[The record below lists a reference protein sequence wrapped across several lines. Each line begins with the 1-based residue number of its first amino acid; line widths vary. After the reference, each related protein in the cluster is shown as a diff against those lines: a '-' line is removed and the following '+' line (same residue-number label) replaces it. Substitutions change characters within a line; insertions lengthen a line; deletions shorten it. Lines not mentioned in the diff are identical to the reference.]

1 MRISA
6 MAISFHSR
14 RNVLK
19 GGALAAAGLAFPT
32 LISSRGL
39 AAAGT
44 QKVNMQL
51 GWIVGGNQI
60 GEVVAKRLGYFEEEK
75 IDFAIQPGG
84 PSIDGVAM
92 VASGRYEIG
101 QVSSSPSLMLAASQ
115 SIPITCFAI
124 GAQKHPYCFF
134 SLPKAPIRNAE
145 DMIGKKIGVQ
155 ATGQI
160 LLSALLRK
168 HNIPADKVEKV
179 IIGSD
184 MAPLL
189 TGQVDAITGWRT
201 NTTALKVLG
210 PDYLSMSLWDQGVRL
225 YALPYYATADLIQ
238 SKGELLAGFL
248 RAAGRGWAYAKAN
261 PEQSVDLL
269 VKEYPNLVAPDELVA
284 EPIMLSYEFTDR
296 TKEFGWGSFDP
307 AVWQEQIDV
316 QDELKQFT
324 AAKPKLDQVM
334 TTAILDA
341 TKDAR
346 PKIG

>member
-1 MRISA
+1 MVPP
-6 MAISFHSR
+6 HHTR

-19 GGALAAAGLAFPT
+19 GGALAAAGLAVPT
-32 LISSRGL
+32 LIASRG
-39 AAAGT
+39 AVAAGT
-44 QKVNMQL
+44 QKVDMQL
-51 GWIVGGNQI
+51 GWIVGGNQL

-75 IDFAIQPGG
+75 IAFAIQPGG
-84 PSIDGVAM
+84 PSIDGVAI

-115 SIPITCFAI
+115 GIPVTCFAI

-134 SLPKAPIRNAE
+134 SLPKTPIRKAE
-145 DMIGKKIGVQ
+145 DMIGKRIGVQ

-179 IIGSD
+179 IVGSD
-184 MAPLL
+184 MTPLIA
-189 TGQVDAITGWRT
+189 GQVDAITGWRT

-210 PDYLSMSLWDQGVRL
+210 PDYISMSLWDQGVRL
-225 YALPYYATADLIQ
+225 YALPYYATTDTLH
-238 SKGELLAGFL
+238 SKAELLAGFL
-248 RAAGRGWAYAKAN
+248 RAAGRGWGYAKEN
-261 PEQSVDLL
+261 PEKAVDLL
-269 VKEYPNLVAPDELVA
+269 IKEYPNLVKADELVA
-284 EPIMLSYEFTDR
+284 AAIMLSYEFTDR
-296 TKEFGWGSFDP
+296 TKTYGWGSFDP
-307 AVWQEQIDV
+307 AVWEEQIDLF
-316 QDELKQFT
+316 DALKQFT

-334 TTAILDA
+334 TMAILDA